1 LVRQVRRAKGAA
13 LSHPGLLLL
22 HGRGADEHD
31 LFSFADAL
39 DERLVVVSPRAP
51 LPLMGGYMWYEIGP
65 AGRSQADGLNESL
78 AALAA
83 LLDEMVEQYA
93 VDPRRLFILGFSQG
107 AAMAG
112 SLLLTTPERVAG
124 AALLSGYIPIDA
136 GLDLHPEALGG
147 KPVFVAHG
155 TQDTVIPV
163 QVGRMTRDFMQANG
177 AALTYREYPTGHG
190 IGARELEDVLAWL
203 APLLAAS

>member
-1 LVRQVRRAKGAA
+1 
-13 LSHPGLLLL
+13 
-22 HGRGADEHD
+22 
-31 LFSFADAL
+31 
-39 DERLVVVSPRAP
+39 
-51 LPLMGGYMWYEIGP
+51 MWYEIG
-65 AGRSQADGLNESL
+65 ATGRSQHAGLHESL

-83 LLDEMVEQYA
+83 LLDEMVEQDA
-93 VDPRRLFILGFSQG
+93 VNPRRLFILGFSQG
-107 AAMAG
+107 SAMAG
-112 SLLLTTPERVAG
+112 SLLLTAPERVAG
-124 AALLSGYIPIDA
+124 AMLLSGYIPIDA

-163 QVGRMTRDFMQANG
+163 QVGRMTRDYLQQSG

-203 APLLAAS
+203 APLLAAR

>member
-1 LVRQVRRAKGAA
+1 
-13 LSHPGLLLL
+13 LLL

-51 LPLMGGYMWYEIGP
+51 LPLMGGHMWYEIGA
-65 AGRSQADGLNESL
+65 AGRSQHAGLHESL

-83 LLDEMVEQYA
+83 LLDEMVEQDA

-112 SLLLTTPERVAG
+112 SLLLTAPERVAG
-124 AALLSGYIPIDA
+124 AMLLSGYIPIDA

-155 TQDTVIPV
+155 TQDSVIPV
-163 QVGRMTRDFMQANG
+163 QVGRMTRDYLQQSG
-177 AALTYREYPTGHG
+177 AAVTFREYPTGHG

-203 APLLAAS
+203 APLLAAR